1 MRASQ
6 TFSAE
11 DCTAACCDLSSC
23 DLAWWFEGSCY
34 LVNCVH
40 PENCEPRTTGPIRS
54 YLTFVHRPVQKPEQL
69 LDYGDMMLGR
79 GSPSG
84 AWGDSLDDLR
94 KDLPFL
100 GKDGGPGPEETA
112 EYPDDYK
119 ELERDLLQ
127 PSSQQDP
134 KGGIEYPDW
143 SLVPGSE
150 GGLNVSSVGD
160 SSATSSERLQDPT
173 PQSLDQQQLEALKE
187 STWSPTPGYSA
198 VSSVWPPSVTT
209 LPAGEEMERETFQL
223 QEQPSNSS
231 GKEVGVLKTCWG
243 GQGKKHKAK

>member
-6 TFSAE
+6 TSSAG
-11 DCTAACCDLSSC
+11 DCTAACCDLPSC
-23 DLAWWFEGSCY
+23 DLAWWFESSCY

-54 YLTFVHRPVQKPEQL
+54 YLTFVHRPVQKSEQL

-100 GKDGGPGPEETA
+100 GKDGGPEETA
-112 EYPDDYK
+112 EYSDDYK
-119 ELERDLLQ
+119 ELEPGLLQ
-127 PSSQQDP
+127 PSNQQDP
-134 KGGIEYPDW
+134 RGSIEYPDW
-143 SLVPGSE
+143 SMLSGSE
-150 GGLNVSSVGD
+150 GGFNVSSVGD
-160 SSATSSERLQDPT
+160 SSATSTEPT
-173 PQSLDQQQLEALKE
+173 PQSLDQQQLEALNE

-198 VSSVWPPSVTT
+198 VSSEWPPSLTT
-209 LPAGEEMERETFQL
+209 LPAGEEMERETLQL

-231 GKEVGVLKTCWG
+231 GKEVGVLETCWG